1 MHRMGMLV
9 ALRSM
14 YLKSAVVGLMITAS
28 HNPHDD
34 NGVKLIDPQGEMLD
48 SSWEGLATELA
59 NASNNED
66 VCITLMNIVSQYN
79 ISSLYVPHV
88 FIGRDTRCVKN
99 LQNYISVLN
108 ITLLIVYYNEYF

>member
-1 MHRMGMLV
+1 MLV

-28 HNPHDD
+28 HNPQND

-59 NASNNED
+59 NALNNQD
-66 VCITLMNIVSQYN
+66 LCSILINIALKYN
-79 ISSLYVPHV
+79 INSSYIPYV
-88 FIGRDTRCVKN
+88 FIGRDTR
-99 LQNYISVLN
+99 
-108 ITLLIVYYNEYF
+108 